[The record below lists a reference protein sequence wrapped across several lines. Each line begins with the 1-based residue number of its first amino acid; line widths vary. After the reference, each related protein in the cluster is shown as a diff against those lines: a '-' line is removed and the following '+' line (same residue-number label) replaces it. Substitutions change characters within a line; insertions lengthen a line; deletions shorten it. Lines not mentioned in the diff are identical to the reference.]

1 MYCIPAS
8 LRGCLTPRRPP
19 LSLRLFL
26 LNFISKLGTL
36 EKIQKSSQQ
45 SLPVTPHK
53 TSPRFPLNAHTLPC
67 LCYWTSLPVFRLF
80 LQFILCS
87 VARFIFQN
95 MKSYSSN
102 QNLHSWIKSK
112 PLNLAFNDYQN
123 LAPINLYG
131 LIAIFSN
138 YKSLGFCQIS
148 LLSSHLPWTFYIEAS
163 HLCHKE
169 FLPLPSSCH
178 CSRPFCISTFIT

>member
-1 MYCIPAS
+1 MFGWLLDA
-8 LRGCLTPRRPP
+8 P
-19 LSLRLFL
+19 LAGVVWFHP
-26 LNFISKLGTL
+26 NKHWALGWD
-36 EKIQKSSQQ
+36 EPYVSWCFQ
-45 SLPVTPHK
+45 SLTQSVLSGKASALICTVSDPSSLTAGDV
-53 TSPRFPLNAHTLPC
+53 C